1 MNRGISEF
9 NQIAKVLLA
18 FKPSKQRW
26 RRTRN
31 VLRWVLPDTGQ
42 SLTMPGL
49 QNILSKVYQMIFTN
63 FMAYC
68 VTKHFPAT
76 IKERKILLI
85 IVQVLPKEVK
95 ITNFLV
101 QHNLPMSTVD
111 HLSSLFKE
119 VFPDSKIA
127 KNYASRRTKTIPI
140 INEAFAPHCR
150 EYLIQHCKT

>member
-1 MNRGISEF
+1 
-9 NQIAKVLLA
+9 
-18 FKPSKQRW
+18 
-26 RRTRN
+26 
-31 VLRWVLPDTGQ
+31 
-42 SLTMPGL
+42 
-49 QNILSKVYQMIFTN
+49 
-63 FMAYC
+63 MAYC